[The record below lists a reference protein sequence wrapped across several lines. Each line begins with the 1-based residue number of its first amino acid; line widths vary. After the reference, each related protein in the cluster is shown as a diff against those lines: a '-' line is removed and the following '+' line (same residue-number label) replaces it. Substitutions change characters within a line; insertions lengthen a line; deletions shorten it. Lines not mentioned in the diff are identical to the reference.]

1 MIYICK
7 ITKIYMKEIE
17 SSVMKEIKTEDGNLI
32 IKFNVEFPAVLST
45 EQIDK
50 LSEIL

>member
-1 MIYICK
+1 M
-7 ITKIYMKEIE
+7 ERNN
-17 SSVMKEIKTEDGNLI
+17 IKGNLI
-32 IKFNVEFPAVLST
+32 IKFNIVFPKTLTT